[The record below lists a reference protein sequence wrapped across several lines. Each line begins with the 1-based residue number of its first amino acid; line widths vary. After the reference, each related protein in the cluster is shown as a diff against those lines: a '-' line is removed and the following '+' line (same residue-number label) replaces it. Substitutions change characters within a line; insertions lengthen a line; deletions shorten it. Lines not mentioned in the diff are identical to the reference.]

1 MPAALPQLI
10 RLDPDGSSVAEARRF
25 AHDCLTRWQ
34 LEDQAADVELVVTEL
49 VTNAIR
55 HSRGPVTLSIGR
67 LLNRIIVQV
76 QDPSPEQPEPDEPD
90 VLADN
95 GRGLLLVE
103 ELASD
108 WGSTPTD
115 GGKRVW
121 AELPLES
128 T

>member
-1 MPAALPQLI
+1 MAAALPQLI
-10 RLDPDGSSVAEARRF
+10 RLEPDGSSVAAARRF

-34 LEDQAADVELVVTEL
+34 LEKQADNVELVVTEL

-55 HSRGPVTLSIGR
+55 HGRGPVTLSIGR
-67 LLNRIIVQV
+67 RLKRIVVQV
-76 QDPSPEQPEPDEPD
+76 QDPSPEQPAPDQPD
-90 VLADN
+90 VLADS

-103 ELASD
+103 ELAAD

-121 AELPLES
+121 AELPLD
-128 T
+128 